1 MALVPAQQQDI
12 ERQLKHL
19 RESLNSEQ
27 LLWASG
33 YMAGLAA
40 AGAPVANS
48 SAAGT
53 VAEPAAEA
61 VPAATLTIWYGTETG
76 NSRGVAQ
83 RLAESAR
90 ERGWQVDLAGL
101 DEMQPR
107 RIAKTQVLVLVVA
120 THGEGDPPETAEAF
134 HKFIFSDRAPAL
146 DELNYAVFA
155 LGDSSYP
162 DFCQTGR
169 EIDERLAELG
179 ASRLLD
185 RVDCDVDFETQEDPW
200 RERVI
205 DIVRPLVEP
214 RSGEPRLQVVGNQAP
229 AAAPASTQRHD
240 RRNPFAAELLEVS
253 PLTIAPSNKRVAHV
267 ELSLEDSGLLWQPGD
282 SLGLWPHND
291 PRLVEEII
299 ELTGANGDEEIERDG
314 QQQPLG
320 QWLTRHGELT
330 QVVRPFVEA
339 WAGLSESREL
349 TALLADRD
357 AFGDW
362 SRQRQVVDVIAE
374 YPARIDAQ
382 ALAGSL
388 RRLAPR
394 LYSIASSPLTA
405 ADEIALTVKLE
416 QSGSE
421 TNRRLGVASGQLLER
436 ARPGDTVPIYI
447 EANERFRLPADPDAP
462 VIMIGPGTGVAPY
475 RAFVE
480 HRQALGAPGRN
491 WLIFGEQHRRTD
503 FLYQLEWQ
511 RYLRDGALTRLSV
524 AFSRDQADKVYVQH
538 RLREQGREVYDWLE
552 AGAHVYVCGSGQGM
566 AADVH
571 GALIDIV
578 ATHGGQTPEQA
589 EEYLAAMKNEHRY
602 QKDVY

>member
-1 MALVPAQQQDI
+1 MALVPAQQQHLQ
-12 ERQLKHL
+12 RQLENL
-19 RESLNSEQ
+19 RESLTSEQ

-40 AGAPVANS
+40 AGAPAS
-48 SAAGT
+48 SAA
-53 VAEPAAEA
+53 VESAIEPAAEA
-61 VPAATLTIWYGTETG
+61 APAQTLTIWYGTETG

-101 DEMQPR
+101 DEIQPR

-134 HKFIFSDRAPAL
+134 HKFIFSDRAPSL
-146 DELNYAVFA
+146 DELKYAVFA

-169 EIDERLAELG
+169 ELDERLAELG

-214 RSGEPRLQVVGNQAP
+214 RSSEPRLQVVGNQVP
-229 AAAPASTQRHD
+229 AAASAVTHRHD

-267 ELSLEDSGLLWQPGD
+267 ELSLEASGLVWQPGD

-291 PRLVEEII
+291 PALVERII
-299 ELTGANGDEEIERDG
+299 EATGANGDATVEHDG
-314 QQQPLG
+314 GAVKLSEY
-320 QWLTRHGELT
+320 LTRHAELT
-330 QVVRPFVEA
+330 QVVRPFVSA
-339 WAGLSESREL
+339 WAELAGASEL
-349 TALLADRD
+349 AALLDDREGF
-357 AFGDW
+357 AAW
-362 SRQRQVVDVIAE
+362 SRVRQVIDVIEAF
-374 YPARIDAQ
+374 PTRVDGKD
-382 ALAGSL
+382 LAGSL
-388 RRLAPR
+388 RRIAPR
-394 LYSIASSPLTA
+394 LYSIASSSLTA

-416 QSGSE
+416 QSGADAS
-421 TNRRLGVASGQLLER
+421 RRLGVASGQLLER
-436 ARPGDTVPIYI
+436 ARPGDTLPIYI

-462 VIMIGPGTGVAPY
+462 VIMIGPGTGVAPF

-480 HRQALGAPGRN
+480 HRQAQGAKGPS
-491 WLIFGEQHRRTD
+491 WLFFGEQYRRTD

-511 RYLRDGALTRLSV
+511 RHLRAGSLSRLSV
-524 AFSRDQADKVYVQH
+524 AFSRDQADKIYVQH

-571 GALIDIV
+571 GALADIV
-578 ATHGGQTPEQA
+578 AEFGGKTPEQT
-589 EEYLAAMKNEHRY
+589 EQYLAALKSENRY